1 MLTQGQIANRVLAR
15 TDKVDAK
22 FAILTLIIA
31 FSFNWRE
38 RSVTMA
44 IFIMAA
50 NTSGIVSGQL
60 FQAKDAPRYQTAW
73 TATVAL
79 SCAGVAVC
87 TWTNFQY
94 WWLNR
99 RNARKGDTTFVYSY

>member
-1 MLTQGQIANRVLAR
+1 
-15 TDKVDAK
+15 
-22 FAILTLIIA
+22 
-31 FSFNWRE
+31 
-38 RSVTMA
+38 MA

-79 SCAGVAVC
+79 SCAGVAAC

-99 RNARKGDTTFVYSY
+99 SNARKGDTTFVYSY